1 MKALIVIAAL
11 VLAGCSASADGP
23 PEIALDRTACA
34 RCGMLVSDVRF
45 AAAAGK
51 QGAAPQVFDDIGCLR
66 AAVLARPALRD
77 ATFWFHD
84 AAHGDWIRGGD
95 VTFVASA
102 AIQTPM
108 GGGYL
113 AFRDPATAEREAAAR
128 QGRVIRSLD
137 ALLGDQEKDGGQ

>member
-1 MKALIVIAAL
+1 MKPLIAIAAL

-23 PEIALDRTACA
+23 PDIALDRTACA

-45 AAAAGK
+45 AAAYR
-51 QGAAPQVFDDIGCLR
+51 QEGAAPHVFDDIGCLR
-66 AAVLARPALRD
+66 AAVQANPAHRT

-84 AAHGDWIRGGD
+84 AVHGDWIPGRD
-95 VTFVASA
+95 ITFAASA

-113 AFRDPATAEREAAAR
+113 AFRDPAAAEREAAAR
-128 QGRVIRSLD
+128 QGRVIRSLE
-137 ALLGDQEKDGGQ
+137 ALFGEREKDGGQ

>member
-1 MKALIVIAAL
+1 MKPLIAIAAL

-23 PEIALDRTACA
+23 PEITLDRTACA
-34 RCGMLVSDVRF
+34 RCGMLISDVRF
-45 AAAAGK
+45 AAAYRE

-66 AAVLARPALRD
+66 AAVQGRPAVHG

-84 AAHGDWIRGGD
+84 ALDGDWIAGRD
-95 VTFVASA
+95 ITFAASA

-113 AFRDPATAEREAAAR
+113 AFRDPAAAEREAAAR
-128 QGRVIRSLD
+128 HGRLIRSLE
-137 ALLGDQEKDGGQ
+137 ALLGDRDKDGGQ